1 MDHHS
6 SVANIPPAIS
16 RDRGLNLNNLNRP
29 INNNLD
35 PFQAPRPVTPGEAND
50 HQDYAT
56 LNTYQT
62 AIY

>member
-35 PFQAPRPVTPGEAND
+35 PFQAPHPVTPGEAND
-50 HQDYAT
+50 H
-56 LNTYQT
+56 
-62 AIY
+62 

>member
-16 RDRGLNLNNLNRP
+16 RDRGLNLSNVNRT
-29 INNNLD
+29 INNTLE
-35 PFQAPRPVTPGEAND
+35 PFQAPRPSSSHIPLAETND

-56 LNTYQT
+56 LNAY
-62 AIY
+62 